1 MALLARL
8 KPYNVKKGHLT
19 RIYMIDGARF
29 YEERGWYEVPDG
41 LGEKLR
47 ELHQDH
53 YDEDSPE
60 LFDVCTPEQAEA
72 LEQREAKAI
81 EVKATA
87 KKALKISDSTLRER
101 VRALTTRE
109 RSPENESGD
118 LTSAELKP
126 TPAMIDPVDDDDDA
140 KPDED
145 EGRAVEVGRVTPPAQ
160 AGKSI
165 PPKPRTRR

>member
-29 YEERGWYEVPDG
+29 YEDRGWYEVPDD

-47 ELHQDH
+47 VLHQDH
-53 YDEDSPE
+53 YDDDSPD
-60 LFDVCTPEQAEA
+60 LFDVCTADEAEA
-72 LEQREAKAI
+72 LEARELKAV

-101 VRALTTRE
+101 VRALTSRE
-109 RSPENESGD
+109 PDESGD

-126 TPAMIDPVDDDDDA
+126 APAAMIDPADDDDDKA
-140 KPDED
+140 ADED
-145 EGRAVEVGRVTPPAQ
+145 EGRAVEVGRVTPPAH
-160 AGKSI
+160 AGKSL

>member
-19 RIYMIDGARF
+19 RIYMIDSARF
-29 YEERGWYEVPDG
+29 YEERGWYEVPDD

-47 ELHQDH
+47 GLHQDH
-53 YDEDSPE
+53 YDEDSPD

-72 LEQREAKAI
+72 LEARELKAV

-87 KKALKISDSTLRER
+87 KKALKIPSTRFQDR
-101 VRALTTRE
+101 VRELTTPRD
-109 RSPENESGD
+109 ESGD
-118 LTSAELKP
+118 LTSDELKP
-126 TPAMIDPVDDDDDA
+126 TPATMIDPADDDDD

-145 EGRAVEVGRVTPPAQ
+145 EGRAVEVGRVSPAAQ
-160 AGKSI
+160 AGKSM